1 MENFFRLSRDIMKHW
16 VYKDIYAFRV
26 WMHILLRTQYSK
38 EQTQNFFNG
47 TWITQEYGEFVY
59 GRESWS
65 KQLQVPE
72 QRLRTIMK
80 KFEKEGMICNTKK
93 VYPKCSLLSV
103 ANYAKFNRQPNQQSN
118 QQNVL
123 QPQSLDGDVN
133 QQSNHT
139 STGDQ
144 PAINRRSTTIKKDN
158 IDKKDKNV
166 VTITEVDAKK
176 PFGEFGNVLLTYG
189 QYEEYCVK
197 YGKIVIDK
205 YINDV
210 DIWFGNNPEICKKR
224 KEHLLTLVQF
234 LKKGNEKEIVIVK
247 PAKKIEPEE
256 GSSIFDIASF
266 IKERGID
273 NLDEIGKPKCENW

>member
-1 MENFFRLSRDIMKHW
+1 VDNFFGLSRDILKHW

-38 EQTQNFFNG
+38 DQTQNLYNG
-47 TWITQEYGEFVY
+47 CWITQEYGEFIY

-118 QQNVL
+118 QQNSL
-123 QPQSLDGDVN
+123 QPSMFDGYAN
-133 QQSNHT
+133 QQSNQS

-144 PAINRRSTTIKKDN
+144 PAINRRSTTIKKEKKEKN
-158 IDKKDKNV
+158 IIDGDLEPKCE
-166 VTITEVDAKK
+166 TI
-176 PFGEFGNVLLTYG
+176 
-189 QYEEYCVK
+189 QS
-197 YGKIVIDK
+197 VIEA
-205 YINDV
+205 YT
-210 DIWFGNNPEICKKR
+210 PEIFLREALLGWSEMRTKKR
-224 KEHLLTLVQF
+224 KPLTPRAMSLA
-234 LKKGNEKEIVIVK
+234 LKALDKLSGDKTSIVDYATLKSWESFYNIPDYQQTTLQKG
-247 PAKKIEPEE
+247 
-256 GSSIFDIASF
+256 GSQLD
-266 IKERGID
+266 GIPMPVRKTARQ
-273 NLDEIGKPKCENW
+273 E